1 MRNTKRLLCSAL
13 IAVLAGLLVGAC
25 GGSGGSGGS
34 PQQANAVLR
43 EAFKGAQPINSGKLA
58 VKLALTPS
66 GSKTLSSP
74 LGLEFGGP
82 FQSLGAGKVPKS
94 DFTIDLNALG
104 RSGSMSVI
112 STGTKGYVSLQ
123 GSNYQ
128 LPASEFRQLG
138 ASLAQVTSSGGGS
151 HHGLLGRLGI
161 DPLGWVR
168 NATIA
173 GSANVGGAQTT
184 HVHGDVNV
192 RRFLQDIN
200 TVVHKAPSLG
210 STRLGSG
217 VSSAALGRI
226 TGEVRNPTLDVWVGK
241 SDHLLRRLEINFGL
255 PVSSTYSTAL
265 GGLHSAH
272 VQLMLAYSDL
282 NQPQTI
288 TAPASAKPFTQFTAK
303 VRGLLQG
310 LISASPGASQGSSS
324 TPSSGKLQRYSNCIQ
339 QAGSDVGKMQRC
351 ASILNK

>member
-1 MRNTKRLLCSAL
+1 MRNSKRFLCSAF
-13 IAVLAGLLVGAC
+13 IAALAGLLVAAC
-25 GGSGGSGGS
+25 GSSGGN
-34 PQQANAVLR
+34 PQQAKTVLR
-43 EAFKGAQPINSGKLA
+43 QAFKGGQPINSGKLA

-66 GSKTLSSP
+66 GSKTLASP

-94 DFTIDLNALG
+94 DFTINLNALG

-123 GSNYQ
+123 GSNYE

-138 ASLAQVTSSGGGS
+138 TSLAQVTSSGGS
-151 HHGLLGRLGI
+151 SSHGLLGRLGI

-168 NATIA
+168 NPTIA
-173 GSANVGGAQTT
+173 GSADVGGVQTT
-184 HVHGDVNV
+184 HVHGGVDV
-192 RRFLQDIN
+192 RKFLEDIN

-217 VSSAALGRI
+217 ISSASLGRI
-226 TGEVRNPTLDVWVGK
+226 TNEVRNPTLDVWVGK

-255 PVSSTYSTAL
+255 PVSSAFSTVL
-265 GGLHSAH
+265 GGLRSAH

-288 TAPASAKPFTQFTAK
+288 TAPASAKPFTQFTAR

-310 LISASPGASQGSSS
+310 LSSLSGGTPQTGSSA
-324 TPSSGKLQRYSNCIQ
+324 PSGGNLQRYSQCIQ
-339 QAGSDVGKMQRC
+339 SAGSDVAKMQRC
-351 ASILNK
+351 ASILNKK